1 MKIKLTK
8 KLTSIFDNDENRWGP
23 NGSLTIVKAL
33 DWRVLSA
40 PVVNKINFKF
50 LDINDVRA
58 ALPKVTAQL
67 ESLSETVDDV
77 ASKTPSE
84 TLLVTLKT
92 STQKASEKIAA
103 VLADISSNSA
113 EIQNLKTSGEKGQS
127 MFKNFCP
134 ERFYRFKEGSHFNL

>member
-1 MKIKLTK
+1 MW
-8 KLTSIFDNDENRWGP
+8 S
-23 NGSLTIVKAL
+23 
-33 DWRVLSA
+33 
-40 PVVNKINFKF
+40 PVINEINLKF

-67 ESLSETVDDV
+67 ESLTETVDDV

-92 STQKASEKIAA
+92 STQKASEKIVAA
-103 VLADISSNSA
+103 LADISSNSA

-127 MFKNFCP
+127 KLKILILKDFIDLRKGHTSIFKRSRGQVFPFLKHYACGDQSLLGK
-134 ERFYRFKEGSHFNL
+134 R